1 MANPTLFFA
10 IVDYVY
16 VHQQLPLH
24 GVARG
29 DLRRVV
35 PPLPS
40 TGFELQQGASQSLQA
55 PSQWSGRM
63 WARYRC
69 STDSSGRFS
78 CESGD
83 CGTGREHGIF
93 NIFIFVGPHAYV
105 QIACGSSG
113 GAPPATLVEFTLQ
126 GSDGEDFYDISN
138 VDGFNV
144 PVSVAPQG
152 GGPPGSCSS
161 TACAANID
169 GECPQELQYTSPSNG
184 AVIGCKSACLAFNTD
199 QYCCGAPSAAPAPA
213 NPPTTRSSSRMHA
226 LRRIATRTT
235 IPPARSRALGRIMS
249 SLIVLIRV

>member
-1 MANPTLFFA
+1 MASPTLFFA
-10 IVDYVY
+10 IVLLIQGVSSTTFTFTNNCPYTVWPGAISGASS
-16 VHQQLPLH
+16 PL
-24 GVARG
+24 
-29 DLRRVV
+29 
-35 PPLPS
+35 LPS

-63 WARYRC
+63 WARYQC

-83 CGTGREHGIF
+83 CGTG
-93 NIFIFVGPHAYV
+93 

-113 GAPPATLVEFTLQ
+113 GAPPTTLVEFTLQ
-126 GSDGEDFYDISN
+126 GSGGQDFYDISN

-199 QYCCGAPSAAPAPA
+199 QYCCRGAFGSPSTCK
-213 NPPTTRSSSRMHA
+213 PTNYSQFFKNACPQAYSYAYDDSSSTFTCTGA
-226 LRRIATRTT
+226 NY
-235 IPPARSRALGRIMS
+235 
-249 SLIVLIRV
+249 LITYCPN